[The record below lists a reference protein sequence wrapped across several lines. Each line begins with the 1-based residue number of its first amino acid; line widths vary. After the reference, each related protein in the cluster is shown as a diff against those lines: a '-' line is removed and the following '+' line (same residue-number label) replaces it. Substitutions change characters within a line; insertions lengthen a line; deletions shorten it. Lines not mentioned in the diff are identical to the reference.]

1 MAGKKRCE
9 KINPAESL
17 SKLQSHTLIWYLR
30 IASYIAAPLL
40 WHTSSSST
48 SETLEYA
55 LRIHFVILL
64 ALSHPGRVTICSA
77 SGVYSEV
84 GSRKR
89 DSSGTQAARKHNK
102 GRQLYGTPRVDAL
115 RRNCVDVGLARVGNG
130 RREARGNSD
139 VACCVLKPR
148 NTGRCGS
155 MAILSGQWLVDLTD
169 TLESLKGWER
179 FMVPTCGP

>member
-55 LRIHFVILL
+55 LRIHFVIML

-89 DSSGTQAARKHNK
+89 DSSGTQAVRKHNK
-102 GRQLYGTPRVDAL
+102 GGSYTAHPESMRCAVIALMLDLRVSEM
-115 RRNCVDVGLARVGNG
+115 VD
-130 RREARGNSD
+130 E
-139 VACCVLKPR
+139 K
-148 NTGRCGS
+148 
-155 MAILSGQWLVDLTD
+155 LV
-169 TLESLKGWER
+169 
-179 FMVPTCGP
+179 VIPT